1 MILKI
6 VGELV
11 KLMTPAWHFV
21 IISVKDATQK
31 EEMNVFPVRIIT
43 IMQILISLVEKLIKH
58 VNIMSIFILMNLLIV
73 LHVYNVTVYVKNVE
87 DQMIQIVL
95 GAWILRYSIREFVL
109 IVLMR
114 TFMSMICILVKKFV
128 VKDLI
133 NQKQSNVMMVI

>member
-1 MILKI
+1 VILKI

>member
-6 VGELV
+6 VGELA